1 MPSSG
6 SNIETMAM
14 FSEALALGIARIMK
28 NIIEIAISEIRIQTG
43 FFFMGEFYHEWSYYF
58 QDGDCVIHAV
68 MQVPARSGEAVFDFE
83 NLILTALFHGEI
95 KGRSE
100 FMLEISNALQLKK
113 EDR

>member
-1 MPSSG
+1 M
-6 SNIETMAM
+6 
-14 FSEALALGIARIMK
+14 
-28 NIIEIAISEIRIQTG
+28 
-43 FFFMGEFYHEWSYYF
+43 
-58 QDGDCVIHAV
+58 